1 MSLYHYLNC
10 HVFKQKLLK
19 VGGSPDPERER
30 ERERARE
37 RGERRERECV
47 FTKCPVSYV
56 KNALIVNFRF
66 AHSERTTGHLYDWI
80 PNLEMFSVF
89 KAHLLGYCKV
99 RVQKIPLRLTY

>member
-30 ERERARE
+30 ESARK
-37 RGERRERECV
+37 RERRERGCV
-47 FTKCPVSYV
+47 FAKCPVSYV
-56 KNALIVNFRF
+56 KDARIVNFRF

-80 PNLEMFSVF
+80 TNLEMFSVF

-99 RVQKIPLRLTY
+99 RVQKIPLRLTC